1 LAWGHDGSFLASH
14 DASKLVVWNLADGTP
29 CKAVSFAS
37 GLFALAFAP
46 QDCLSEVLTI
56 DKEGILRR
64 RRGCFQDGEIRELR
78 AFLSSRR
85 KTNKGALTQLADKA
99 KEKAKAKEKEEK
111 LKKDKKRAKKT
122 AEGAEMRSMERKY
135 MLSEAEDDGE
145 EDGEGIGEEDEEE
158 GESIDLDNTSGGESG
173 YDSLDDYD
181 LDDDA
186 ELDKTFAEAK
196 PVTPV
201 AVPPMQPV
209 VQHPSFQPGATEP
222 REDNQQRYL
231 AWNVVGLIVSRK
243 DEAGYNSID
252 IEFHDRVSMRP
263 VRFTDDVGYTMAAL
277 SADGAV
283 FASPGGEGRA
293 STVHFMAFETW
304 TGRQYW
310 SVALEEGERATG
322 VAIASNGVE
331 RPTVLVATSHGWL
344 RSFSP
349 SGLPGPTITFGHE
362 LVTMTA
368 GAGKL
373 LLVLDD
379 RGALLTRCYAVA
391 SDTFPRLTFEG
402 HLGRRADLNR
412 LLWVGISEAGLV
424 GAFDQ
429 TGILYGLCDR
439 LGHCWTPLG
448 DFTSQLSEGQ
458 FVWPVFWDR
467 TELTCILCK
476 DDTAPPVLPR
486 PIMTTLEIRL
496 PVLSTGDDLSA
507 QILGTVMKTMTLD
520 SAISGSAG
528 VREKEMR
535 RIRTAS
541 DKHCLELIQLAV
553 KADKQ
558 VRALELCALFYNEK
572 SFELA
577 YQLARHN
584 RMATLADRIEEARD
598 LFAAKQNNTQEHSL
612 VETPKGA
619 IPPRIDR
626 ESPSAILANLT
637 PVQRTVADLHA
648 TEESLGSPLR
658 SAAKR
663 KIELVADH
671 NDIDRIEEECR
682 QARLPLE
689 GEDESTAWMPA
700 PREEEYLLQPD
711 LDNTAVAESA
721 EEKKPAGLLDMLGA
735 LSAKSAA
742 QPVEPMG
749 KSKAA
754 AAAAAPVKENVQPN
768 QTMSEPPKKKQASLS
783 SMFRKP

>member
-1 LAWGHDGSFLASH
+1 MVWGHDGSFLASH

-29 CKAVSFAS
+29 CKAVSFEK
-37 GLFALAFAP
+37 GLFAVAFAP

-56 DKEGILRR
+56 DKEGVLRR

-78 AFLSSRR
+78 AFLSSKR
-85 KTNKGALTQLADKA
+85 KTKKGALTQLADKA
-99 KEKAKAKEKEEK
+99 KEKAKAREKEEK
-111 LKKDKKRAKKT
+111 TKKKPKKRAD
-122 AEGAEMRSMERKY
+122 EMKSMERKY
-135 MLSEAEDDGE
+135 MLSEAEDGGDE
-145 EDGEGIGEEDEEE
+145 EDDEDGEDIDEGEDDE
-158 GESIDLDNTSGGESG
+158 GESIDLDHTSGGESG

-181 LDDDA
+181 LDEDA
-186 ELDKTFAEAK
+186 LDKTFAEGK
-196 PVTPV
+196 PVAPV
-201 AVPPMQPV
+201 AVPPAPPV

-231 AWNVVGLIVSRK
+231 AWNAVGLIVSRK

-283 FASPGGEGRA
+283 FASPGGEGKA

-310 SVALEEGERATG
+310 TLPLEEGERAMG
-322 VAIASNGVE
+322 VAIASNGAE
-331 RPTVLVATSHGWL
+331 RAAVFVATSHGWL

-373 LLVLDD
+373 LVVLND
-379 RGALLTRCYAVA
+379 RGGSLLTRCYAVSA
-391 SDTFPRLTFEG
+391 DTFPRLTFEG

-412 LLWVGISEAGLV
+412 LLWVGISETGLV

-448 DFTSQLSEGQ
+448 DFTSQLAEGQ

-486 PIMTTLEIRL
+486 PIMTTLEIKF
-496 PVLSTGDDLSA
+496 PMLSTGDDLSA
-507 QILGTVMKTMTLD
+507 QILGTVMKAMTLD

-528 VREKEMR
+528 IREKEMR
-535 RIRTAS
+535 KIRTAS

-558 VRALELCALFYNEK
+558 VRALELCSLFYNEK

-598 LFAAKQNNTQEHSL
+598 IFVAKQNNPQEASL
-612 VETPKGA
+612 VETPKG
-619 IPPRIDR
+619 IPSRIDK

-648 TEESLGSPLR
+648 TEQSFESPLR

-663 KIELVADH
+663 RIELVADH

-682 QARLPLE
+682 QARLPIE
-689 GEDESTAWMPA
+689 GEDEANAVTWT
-700 PREEEYLLQPD
+700 PREEEYLQQDDTP
-711 LDNTAVAESA
+711 TASIVETAD
-721 EEKKPAGLLDMLGA
+721 EKKPAGLLDVLGA
-735 LSAKSAA
+735 LSAKSAI
-742 QPVEPMG
+742 PNEPAVVKA
-749 KSKAA
+749 KS
-754 AAAAAPVKENVQPN
+754 AAPVKENVQPN
-768 QTMSEPPKKKQASLS
+768 QTVVVVEPPPKKKQASLS